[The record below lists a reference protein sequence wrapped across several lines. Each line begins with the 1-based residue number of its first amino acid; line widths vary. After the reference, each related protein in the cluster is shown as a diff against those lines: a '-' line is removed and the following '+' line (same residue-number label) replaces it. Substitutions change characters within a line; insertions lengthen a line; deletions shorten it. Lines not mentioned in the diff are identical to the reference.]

1 MQLRLGEET
10 QAEVLK
16 TSTQHLNL
24 KNSNFIYKGL
34 IHVPFEVTVTY
45 LWLLNG
51 VIDYF
56 LHLQKLQ
63 FMCQNKFSCYRW
75 QVIITHIS
83 GIKMSPPVGPRQTLS
98 SEISPH
104 CLHWRHIVCQWATAC
119 PCSSATPAQD
129 ASAAQ
134 RSHTSNQHRQ
144 VELHNMWLTEFK
156 SHQLSEV
163 VNSLS

>member
-16 TSTQHLNL
+16 KEHSAPKPEKFKLYLQR
-24 KNSNFIYKGL
+24 SYSCS
-34 IHVPFEVTVTY
+34 PEVTVTY

-119 PCSSATPAQD
+119 LCSSATPAQD

-156 SHQLSEV
+156 SHQLSKV